1 MAATIPV
8 QTVLELACSAQRVN
22 GSYIKELEW
31 LYDADGNPLARK
43 DPNKTLIQLTMGL
56 LEWHDEP
63 RRPPAL
69 EVTEADKTQAAEI
82 RQYFKRLLFS
92 AVIGDNE
99 FQTTVNNLLSSETM
113 LPKEIGYVA
122 CLPSVHV
129 RDKARTTM
137 KRGLRECESG
147 FIAEVGKSIV
157 DKDCEII
164 EVKRSNNFDAYNILA
179 IIDNKIV
186 SWFSKHELKVG
197 DCIVQK
203 AKVKQHGENW
213 LTKNSETRLNYVKAA
228 Q

>member
-1 MAATIPV
+1 M
-8 QTVLELACSAQRVN
+8 C
-22 GSYIKELEW
+22 
-31 LYDADGNPLARK
+31 
-43 DPNKTLIQLTMGL
+43 
-56 LEWHDEP
+56 
-63 RRPPAL
+63 
-69 EVTEADKTQAAEI
+69 
-82 RQYFKRLLFS
+82 
-92 AVIGDNE
+92 
-99 FQTTVNNLLSSETM
+99 
-113 LPKEIGYVA
+113 
-122 CLPSVHV
+122 
-129 RDKARTTM
+129 
-137 KRGLRECESG
+137 
-147 FIAEVGKSIV
+147 KSIV